1 MEFKRYESNLDRKAA
16 VAAKLKRRQQ
26 KESDMEFIA
35 NEFDEFDE
43 FDDFDDASFEIHL
56 NQPDIG
62 RKIKM

>member
-26 KESDMEFIA
+26 KESDMEFIV
-35 NEFDEFDE
+35 NE
-43 FDDFDDASFEIHL
+43 FDDFDDDSFEIHL
-56 NQPDIG
+56 NPPYIG

>member
-26 KESDMEFIA
+26 KESDMEFIV
-35 NEFDEFDE
+35 NEFDE
-43 FDDFDDASFEIHL
+43 FDDFDDDSFEIHL

>member
-26 KESDMEFIA
+26 KESDMEFIV
-35 NEFDEFDE
+35 NE
-43 FDDFDDASFEIHL
+43 FDDFDDDSFEIHL

-62 RKIKM
+62 RKIQM